1 MKKIVIIIGARP
13 NFMKAFPV
21 YEALKEDFELTLIH
35 TGQHFDAKMSDIF
48 FNQLKF
54 PRPDISLTLEKKTKA
69 GDFDDKMY
77 VNNGEYLKDKNAVI
91 QELMNYD
98 GDLGQLGEIRDKLK
112 VEFKK
117 LEPDLVIV
125 FGDVTSTLSA
135 GLASK
140 LLNIDIA
147 HVESGLRSGDMLMPE
162 EVNRVLTD
170 HITKYY
176 FITEQSGV
184 DNLKAIGVTEN
195 VYLVGNT
202 MIDTQKKYLQQ
213 ALDTKYHETLD
224 VKSKGY
230 VLITL
235 HRPSNV
241 DDLNK
246 LKEIF
251 NDFENLSKTETL
263 VYPIHPRTKNNLE
276 KLGYLQKVQENPNII
291 LDEPL
296 GYLEFTC
303 LMANCKYLV
312 TDSGGLQ
319 EESTALN
326 IPCFTLREN
335 TERSSTLI
343 ENHGTNQLIS
353 KISEIELKE
362 CKGYMDLWDGKSS
375 ERINNILSKILKSS
389 QKNILICFGTR
400 PEYIKVKSLI
410 DNLPNIKTCF
420 TGQHTDLLQNI
431 NADYK
436 LSMDKE
442 LSENR
447 LNNIFSNILSY
458 NIFEDIEY
466 VMVQG
471 DTSTACAMALSAFN
485 HGKKIIHL
493 EAGLRSG
500 NLKDP
505 FPEEMNRQVIGRIA
519 DIHLCPTEFN
529 KENLLKENV
538 SGVIN
543 VVGNTGLDNISR
555 DGCKYNNHVL
565 ITMHRRDN
573 HHNMDKWFEELE
585 KLAIKYHELEFMIPL
600 HPNPKVQKHKHIFKK
615 VKVVQPMCHSD
626 LISYV
631 KKSKFVISDSGGLQE
646 ECSYLNKKIIV
657 CRKSTERPESI
668 GIHTFMCSEPELL
681 EDLVDN
687 INENYEVDDE
697 CPYGNGR
704 SWEKIINILNNNT
717 INKLN
722 SKISF
727 NGRQILDS
735 RGNPTLE
742 VDVLYNNKLIS
753 REACP
758 SGSSTGSNE
767 AIELRDNNNEYSG
780 KSVKKAIENVQK
792 IVKSIKP
799 TYDLLTNQ
807 INFDKKLCELDGTD
821 LKNNLGGNT
830 TTAVSFAAAA
840 AANLLNMELF
850 EYFHEIYNKN
860 KIYTIPTP
868 MVNILNG
875 GKHAGGNLK
884 IQEFMIIPNENWSFE
899 DKLHNITKVYK
910 KLGKILVKKYG
921 ISSKNLGDEGGFAP
935 QLDNAYEALSVI
947 EESIHDAGFVSG
959 KDIFLALDCASN
971 EFYDCEKKLYEIE
984 NGVFLTNIELV
995 EYYKK
1000 LIHNYPALISI
1011 EDGFH
1016 EFDYTGWKLFNKTM
1030 GDKIMI
1036 VGDDLFTTNIKTIK
1050 KGLLE
1055 NWANCLLLKV
1065 NQIGTISEAINA
1077 SQLMKNKDLNVIVS
1091 HRSGETNSSLI
1102 SDLCVG
1108 IGAKYIKIGAPARGE
1123 RVAKYNRLLRIEEY
1137 ITKKL

>member
-1 MKKIVIIIGARP
+1 
-13 NFMKAFPV
+13 
-21 YEALKEDFELTLIH
+21 
-35 TGQHFDAKMSDIF
+35 
-48 FNQLKF
+48 
-54 PRPDISLTLEKKTKA
+54 
-69 GDFDDKMY
+69 
-77 VNNGEYLKDKNAVI
+77 
-91 QELMNYD
+91 
-98 GDLGQLGEIRDKLK
+98 
-112 VEFKK
+112 
-117 LEPDLVIV
+117 
-125 FGDVTSTLSA
+125 
-135 GLASK
+135 
-140 LLNIDIA
+140 
-147 HVESGLRSGDMLMPE
+147 
-162 EVNRVLTD
+162 
-170 HITKYY
+170 
-176 FITEQSGV
+176 
-184 DNLKAIGVTEN
+184 
-195 VYLVGNT
+195 
-202 MIDTQKKYLQQ
+202 
-213 ALDTKYHETLD
+213 
-224 VKSKGY
+224 
-230 VLITL
+230 
-235 HRPSNV
+235 
-241 DDLNK
+241 
-246 LKEIF
+246 
-251 NDFENLSKTETL
+251 
-263 VYPIHPRTKNNLE
+263 
-276 KLGYLQKVQENPNII
+276 
-291 LDEPL
+291 
-296 GYLEFTC
+296 
-303 LMANCKYLV
+303 
-312 TDSGGLQ
+312 
-319 EESTALN
+319 
-326 IPCFTLREN
+326 
-335 TERSSTLI
+335 
-343 ENHGTNQLIS
+343 
-353 KISEIELKE
+353 
-362 CKGYMDLWDGKSS
+362 
-375 ERINNILSKILKSS
+375 
-389 QKNILICFGTR
+389 
-400 PEYIKVKSLI
+400 
-410 DNLPNIKTCF
+410 
-420 TGQHTDLLQNI
+420 
-431 NADYK
+431 
-436 LSMDKE
+436 MDKE

-840 AANLLNMELF
+840 AAANLLNMELF
-850 EYFHEIYNKN
+850 E
-860 KIYTIPTP
+860 
-868 MVNILNG
+868 
-875 GKHAGGNLK
+875 
-884 IQEFMIIPNENWSFE
+884 
-899 DKLHNITKVYK
+899 
-910 KLGKILVKKYG
+910 
-921 ISSKNLGDEGGFAP
+921 
-935 QLDNAYEALSVI
+935 
-947 EESIHDAGFVSG
+947 
-959 KDIFLALDCASN
+959 
-971 EFYDCEKKLYEIE
+971 
-984 NGVFLTNIELV
+984 
-995 EYYKK
+995 
-1000 LIHNYPALISI
+1000 
-1011 EDGFH
+1011 
-1016 EFDYTGWKLFNKTM
+1016 
-1030 GDKIMI
+1030 
-1036 VGDDLFTTNIKTIK
+1036 
-1050 KGLLE
+1050 
-1055 NWANCLLLKV
+1055 
-1065 NQIGTISEAINA
+1065 
-1077 SQLMKNKDLNVIVS
+1077 
-1091 HRSGETNSSLI
+1091 
-1102 SDLCVG
+1102 
-1108 IGAKYIKIGAPARGE
+1108 
-1123 RVAKYNRLLRIEEY
+1123 
-1137 ITKKL
+1137 